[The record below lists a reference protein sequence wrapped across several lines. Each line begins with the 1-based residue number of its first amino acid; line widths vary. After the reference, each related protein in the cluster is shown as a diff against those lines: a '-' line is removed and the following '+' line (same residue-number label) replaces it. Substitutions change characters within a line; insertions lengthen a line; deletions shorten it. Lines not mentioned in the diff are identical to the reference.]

1 MQKESRKRTII
12 TGILFLVFLLFT
24 VMVKT
29 IDVQPVGPEGSFVGF
44 AHINQFVFELFGV
57 NLLWYSITD
66 WLGAAAI
73 AVSLG
78 FAVMGLSQLII
89 RRDIRKVDA
98 RILLLGVFYLI
109 VVVFYFFF

>member
-73 AVSLG
+73 AVPAYNPKGYPESG
-78 FAVMGLSQLII
+78 CQDIIAWCILSY
-89 RRDIRKVDA
+89 RRCF
-98 RILLLGVFYLI
+98 L
-109 VVVFYFFF
+109 FFL